1 MFTVVEMLCMLVHAV
16 LSLTGI
22 DNTAV
27 VVSACAV
34 AGFLLC
40 FVIKWKNSRDLVSG
54 KSACRLGY
62 RCCLLSVVELFV
74 HSEMPFLREFYPAG

>member
-1 MFTVVEMLCMLVHAV
+1 MFTVVEMLCILVHAV

-34 AGFLLC
+34 AGFLC
-40 FVIKWKNSRDLVSG
+40 AFSSNGRIQEIWSWVKVPVDLDIDVV
-54 KSACRLGY
+54 
-62 RCCLLSVVELFV
+62 CCL
-74 HSEMPFLREFYPAG
+74 